1 MPRINWLG
9 WGAGALVVGLVYHA
23 AIWRLVGSEW
33 SRADFDY
40 CYLIPP
46 VMAYLLWERRGE
58 LAALPSR
65 ASWGGVWAFAAAVFF
80 LLLGELGGEFLSL
93 YLSLWFA
100 VLGVCW
106 SILGWRKLRVAL
118 FPLILLLTAF
128 PPPNYLYSRLTLGMQ
143 LLSTWLGAEF
153 LHALGIPAF
162 REGNVIDM
170 GFTQLEVVA
179 ACSGLRFLIPLVIV
193 GMILT
198 YYFRASW
205 WRRALLMG
213 ATLPLAIV
221 MNGLR
226 IGISG
231 LLARHFGAAVLEGAA
246 HDAMGWTM
254 FAVSS
259 LCLFGCMR
267 LLRPRGGPLLAVFPR
282 PSTQAAPGRPVL
294 VPVLAGLIALVVA
307 SGYLRYR
314 SMTPD
319 VRPKA
324 GDLAGFPT
332 RFEGWEGRRLSL
344 EQRFIDE
351 LDFTDYVQIDYRDGQ
366 GRAVDFYVAWYES
379 QSKGESIHSPESCLR
394 GGGWNFARSGAA
406 EVDVPGFGPVRLN
419 RALLEQNG
427 QRMLAYFWFPARGR
441 RLVNGVEL
449 KLYTMWDSL
458 TLRRTDGAL
467 VRLITPLYPGEDDAG
482 GEARLRAFLAKA
494 LPVLE
499 SVLPGRDVAGP
510 VAGGAAGGGGSS

>member
-23 AIWRLVGSEW
+23 VIWRLVGVEW

-46 VMAYLLWERRGE
+46 VMAWLLWERRRE

-65 ASWGGVWAFAAAVFF
+65 PSWSGLWAFAGAVFF

-100 VLGVCW
+100 LLGLCW
-106 SILGWRKLRVAL
+106 SILGRRKLRIAF
-118 FPLILLLTAF
+118 FPLFLLLTAF

-143 LLSTWLGAEF
+143 LVSTWLGAEF
-153 LHALGIPAF
+153 LHLLGVPAF

-179 ACSGLRFLIPLVIV
+179 ACSGLRFLIPLIIV

-213 ATLPLAIV
+213 QTLPLAIV

-226 IGISG
+226 IGVSG
-231 LLARHFGAAVLEGAA
+231 LLARNFGAAVLEGTA
-246 HDAMGWTM
+246 HDAMGWGM
-254 FAVSS
+254 FTVSS

-267 LLRPRGGPLLAVFPR
+267 LLKPSGGALMTTFPV
-282 PSTQAAPGRPVL
+282 PSPQASPARPVL
-294 VPVLAGLIALVVA
+294 TPVLAGLILLVVA

-314 SMTPD
+314 EMTPD
-319 VRPKA
+319 VRPRA
-324 GDLAGFPT
+324 GNLAAFPT
-332 RFEGWEGRRLSL
+332 RLDGWEGRRLTL

-351 LDFTDYVQIDYRDGQ
+351 LDFTDYIQIDYRNVQ
-366 GRAVDFYVAWYES
+366 GRTVDFYVAWYES
-379 QSKGESIHSPESCLR
+379 QSKGESIHSPETCLR
-394 GGGWNFARSGAA
+394 GGGWNFATSGAV

-458 TLRRTDGAL
+458 LLRRTDGAL
-467 VRLITPLYPGEDDAG
+467 VRLITPLYPGEDAVAG
-482 GEARLRAFLAKA
+482 ETRLRGFLAQA
-494 LPVLE
+494 MPLLE
-499 SVLPGRDVAGP
+499 SVLPGRDPAVP
-510 VAGGAAGGGGSS
+510 VAAGAGTGGRS